1 MAIELATQFLP
12 YVDEQFKAE
21 SKRQVITNNDF
32 EFTGAHRQGI
42 QSYNKRYE

>member
-21 SKRQVITNNDF
+21 SKTAGNNK
-32 EFTGAHRQGI
+32 Q
-42 QSYNKRYE
+42 